1 MKVTFEKEVQLC
13 ISEKRELKSPL
24 LEAPCKCKEHS
35 WNETNDLTGF

>member
-1 MKVTFEKEVQLC
+1 MELTFEKEVQLC
-13 ISEKRELKSPL
+13 ISEKLKSPL